1 FINHSS
7 RLTTPLIKKDGKLVK
22 ATWDEAYQLITKKVK
37 EIKNKYGS
45 DVFAGLSSARYTNE
59 ENYLFQ
65 RLVRTAFGTNNIDHC
80 ARLCHSS
87 TVVGLATTLGCGA
100 MTNSIGEIRD
110 TDLMFVIGS
119 NTTENHPVIANH
131 MRQAQKKGA
140 KLIVAD
146 PREIDLTKIAD
157 IYLQLKPGNNIAL
170 INGMMHEIIKNN
182 WYDQKFV
189 AEQTEG
195 FDELVK
201 HLQDFTPEKVAAVCG
216 ITAEEIKKAAQ
227 LYAEADKA
235 GIFYAMGITQ
245 HLSGVHATMALS
257 NLAMLCGNIG
267 KESAGINPL
276 RGQNNV
282 QGASDMG
289 CLPGDYP
296 GYQKVYHAEMRKKF
310 EQAWGVSLPDKIG
323 LTLSEIIHGGGN
335 GTIKFLYITG
345 ENPMMT
351 DPDISK
357 VQQSLANL
365 EFFVVQDI
373 FLTETAALA
382 DVVLPASSF
391 AEKDGTFTNT
401 ERRIQRV
408 RKAIEPL
415 GDSKPDWVIFTELMA
430 RLGLPQNYQSP
441 AEIMAEI
448 ASVVPEYA
456 GITYERL
463 EEVGIQWPCLAA
475 DHPGTPILHKDK
487 IDRGKGLFVTVDNIS
502 SAELADYDYPFIMTT
517 GRNLYQYHA
526 MSMSGKVDELNNK
539 SAESYIEINTATV
552 ARLGLN
558 DGDQVK
564 VSSRR
569 GSITTT
575 VKATD
580 KIGEE
585 VMFMPMHFSDAKVN
599 YLTNTAVDAMA
610 KIPELKVAAVKV
622 ERM

>member
-1 FINHSS
+1 
-7 RLTTPLIKKDGKLVK
+7 
-22 ATWDEAYQLITKKVK
+22 
-37 EIKNKYGS
+37 
-45 DVFAGLSSARYTNE
+45 
-59 ENYLFQ
+59 
-65 RLVRTAFGTNNIDHC
+65 
-80 ARLCHSS
+80 
-87 TVVGLATTLGCGA
+87 
-100 MTNSIGEIRD
+100 MTNSIDGIRD

-119 NTTENHPVIANH
+119 NTTENHPVIANF
-131 MRQAQKKGA
+131 MRQAKKRGA

-146 PREIDLTKIAD
+146 PREIDLARIAD
-157 IYLQLKPGNNIAL
+157 IYLQLNPGSNIAL
-170 INGMMHEIIKNN
+170 INAMMHEIIKNN
-182 WYDQKFV
+182 WHDKEYI
-189 AEQTEG
+189 AERTEG
-195 FDELVK
+195 FDELVE
-201 HLQDFTPEKVAAVCG
+201 HLQDFTPENVAEVCG
-216 ITAEEIKKAAQ
+216 IKAEDIKKAAQ
-227 LYAEADKA
+227 MYAAADKA

-267 KESAGINPL
+267 KASAGINPL

-323 LTLSEIIHGGGN
+323 LTLSEIIHGGSK

-351 DPDISK
+351 DPDLRK
-357 VQQSLANL
+357 VRQSLESL
-365 EFFVVQDI
+365 EFLVVQDI

-408 RKAIEPL
+408 RKAIEPI
-415 GDSKPDWVIFTELMA
+415 GQSKPDWVIFSELMA
-430 RLGLPQNYQSP
+430 RLGYSQSYRTP
-441 AEIMAEI
+441 ADIMAEI
-448 ASVVPEYA
+448 ASLVPEYA

-463 EEVGIQWPCLAA
+463 EEVGIQWPCLDQ
-475 DHPGTPILHKDK
+475 DHPGTPILHQDK
-487 IDRGKGLFVTVDNIS
+487 FDRGKGLFVTVDNIS

-526 MSMSGKVDELNNK
+526 MSMTGKVDELNKK
-539 SAESYIEINTATV
+539 SSESYIEINAATV
-552 ARLGLN
+552 DRLGLK

-569 GSITTT
+569 GSVTTT

-580 KIGEE
+580 KIAEE
-585 VMFMPMHFSDAKVN
+585 VMFMPMHFADAKVN
-599 YLTNTAVDAMA
+599 YLTNTAVDKLA
-610 KIPELKVAAVKV
+610 KIPELKVAAVRVEKV
-622 ERM
+622 